1 VADLSAQQHLTL
13 LVGTIEEFL
22 GGVLSAPA
30 FDDLYRSRFSELPLG
45 LDAAT
50 FEIVENL
57 AFACEDYVEDPELR
71 DPGDLDDDELRQAAR
86 TTLDALRTAGW
97 A

>member
-1 VADLSAQQHLTL
+1 MADLNAQQHLAL

-45 LDAAT
+45 LDAST

-57 AFACEDYVEDPELR
+57 AFACEDYVEDPDLR
-71 DPGDLDDDELRQAAR
+71 DPGDLDDDELREAAR
-86 TTLDALRTAGW
+86 TAIDALRAAGW